1 MTIRADGRKK
11 SEFIA
16 KDTVQA
22 GGYLDYVVNGTNY
35 KISYDNFVANLGVT
49 GSIVQ
54 TGAVTGAPVL
64 EVDGPVNRIR
74 NMEDGSGI
82 SVNVSATN
90 GLVVSHN
97 FTANAD
103 GLPILLNTTAASP
116 TIASIV
122 AGSGISVQA
131 VNTGGIEITSIADQ
145 IYSQVTMQGNS
156 TATTIATQ
164 STAVKVAGT
173 WVVQTESNFTGNTT
187 GRLTYTGSTTE
198 VVSANVSITFS
209 HAGSGTDNLAVY
221 IAKNG
226 SVLTASKLTRAVTG
240 NSRGNVG
247 TFFNVSMATSDYLEV
262 FVANDSDTSNI
273 TVVDCLFGVS

>member
-11 SEFIA
+11 SEFVA

-122 AGSGISVQA
+122 AGSGISVTA
-131 VNTGGIEITSIADQ
+131 VNTNGIQITSIADE
-145 IYSQVTMQGNS
+145 INAQVSMHGNS
-156 TATTIATQ
+156 TATTI
-164 STAVKVAGT
+164 STTSTPVKVAGT
-173 WVVQTESNFTGNTT
+173 FVAGSVASFTVDTT
-187 GRLTYTGSTTE
+187 GKLTYTGSTTTTVHLTASVTLD
-198 VVSANVSITFS
+198 VV
-209 HAGSGTDNLAVY
+209 GTNQNLTVHL
-221 IAKNG
+221 AKNG
-226 SVLTASKLTRAVTG
+226 TVISAAKISRLVSASNTA
-240 NSRGNVG
+240 NVG
-247 TFFNVSMATSDYLEV
+247 VFYNVSVATSDYLEV
-262 FVANDSDTSNI
+262 FVSNGTSTNNI
-273 TVVDCLFGVS
+273 TVTDCLFGVS

>member
-22 GGYLDYVVNGTNY
+22 GGYLDYVVNGTNH

-54 TGAVTGAPVL
+54 EGAVTGTAIL
-64 EVDGPVNRIR
+64 DVDGTINQIR
-74 NMEDGSGI
+74 NLESGSGI
-82 SVNVSATN
+82 VTSVSAEN
-90 GLVVSHN
+90 GAKISHN

-122 AGSGISVQA
+122 AGSGISVTA
-131 VNTGGIEITSIADQ
+131 VNAGGIQITSIAND
-145 IYSQVTMQGNS
+145 IYAQVSMHDNT
-156 TATTIATQ
+156 TLTTINTINVP
-164 STAVKVAGT
+164 VKAAGT
-173 WVVQTESNFTGNTT
+173 FATNGTSNFTSDTT
-187 GRLTYTGSTTE
+187 GRLTYTGATTE
-198 VVSANVSITFS
+198 TVTVMASVSIDVVGVNQKITI
-209 HAGSGTDNLAVY
+209 Y

-226 SVLTASKLTRAVTG
+226 IALSAAKINRVFDSG
-240 NSRGNVG
+240 DIGNVG
-247 TFFNVSMATSDYLEV
+247 IFYNLSMTASDYLEV
-262 FVANDSDTSNI
+262 FVANATGTNNL
-273 TVVDCLFGVS
+273 TVTDVLFGVS

>member
-1 MTIRADGRKK
+1 MTIRADGRRK

-22 GGYLDYVVNGTNY
+22 GGYLDYGVNGTNY

-90 GLVVSHN
+90 GLVISHN

-122 AGSGISVQA
+122 AGSGISVTA
-131 VNTGGIEITSIADQ
+131 VNTNGIQITSIADE
-145 IYSQVTMQGNS
+145 INAQVSMHGNS
-156 TATTIATQ
+156 TATTI
-164 STAVKVAGT
+164 STTSTPVKVAGT
-173 WVVQTESNFTGNTT
+173 FVAGSVASFTVDTT
-187 GRLTYTGSTTE
+187 GKLTYTGSTTTTVHLTASVTLD
-198 VVSANVSITFS
+198 VV
-209 HAGSGTDNLAVY
+209 GTNQDLTVHL
-221 IAKNG
+221 AKNG
-226 SVLTASKLTRAVTG
+226 TVISAAKISRLVSASNTA
-240 NSRGNVG
+240 NVG
-247 TFFNVSMATSDYLEV
+247 VFYNVSVATSDYLEV
-262 FVANDSDTSNI
+262 FVSNATTTNNI
-273 TVVDCLFGVS
+273 TVTDCLFGVS

>member
-64 EVDGPVNRIR
+64 EVDGPVKRIR

-122 AGSGISVQA
+122 AGSGISVTA
-131 VNTGGIEITSIADQ
+131 VNTNGIQITSIADQ

-156 TATTIATQ
+156 TATTISTQ
-164 STAVKVAGT
+164 GTAVKVAGT

-209 HAGSGTDNLAVY
+209 HAGSGTDDLAVY

>member
-1 MTIRADGRKK
+1 MAGNAQGRKK
-11 SEFIA
+11 SQFVQQN
-16 KDTVQA
+16 TVLA
-22 GGYLDYVVNGTNY
+22 NSYLDYVVNGSNY

-49 GSIVQ
+49 GSIIQ
-54 TGAVTGAPVL
+54 TGAVTGSPVL
-64 EVDGPVNRIR
+64 DVDGSVNKIR
-74 NMEDGSGI
+74 NIENGSGI
-82 SVNVSATN
+82 LANVSAQN
-90 GLVVSHN
+90 GIVLSHN

-131 VNTGGIEITSIADQ
+131 VNNGGIEITSIADQ

-164 STAVKVAGT
+164 GTAVKVAGT

-240 NSRGNVG
+240 SARANVG

-262 FVANDSDTSNI
+262 FVSNDSDTSNI

>member
-54 TGAVTGAPVL
+54 TGAMTGAPVL
-64 EVDGPVNRIR
+64 EVNGSVHKIR
-74 NMEDGSGI
+74 NIESGSG
-82 SVNVSATN
+82 VNANVSAQN
-90 GLVVSHN
+90 GIVLSHN

-122 AGSGISVQA
+122 AGSGISVTA
-131 VNTGGIEITSIADQ
+131 VNTNGIQITSIADE
-145 IYSQVTMQGNS
+145 INAQVSMHGNS
-156 TATTIATQ
+156 TATTI
-164 STAVKVAGT
+164 STTSTPVKVAGT
-173 WVVQTESNFTGNTT
+173 FVAGSVASFTVDTT
-187 GRLTYTGSTTE
+187 GKLTYTGSTTTTVHLTASVTLD
-198 VVSANVSITFS
+198 VV
-209 HAGSGTDNLAVY
+209 GTNQDLTVHL
-221 IAKNG
+221 AKNG
-226 SVLTASKLTRAVTG
+226 TVISAAKISRLVSASNTA
-240 NSRGNVG
+240 NVG
-247 TFFNVSMATSDYLEV
+247 VFYNVSVATSDYLEV
-262 FVANDSDTSNI
+262 FVSNATTTNNI
-273 TVVDCLFGVS
+273 TVTDCLFGVS

>member
-1 MTIRADGRKK
+1 MVDRAQGRKK
-11 SEFIA
+11 SEFVQQS
-16 KDTVQA
+16 TVLA
-22 GGYLDYVVNGTNY
+22 NSYLDYVVNGTNY
-35 KISYDNFVANLGVT
+35 KIAYNDFVTGLGVT
-49 GSIVQ
+49 GTIVQ
-54 TGAVTGAPVL
+54 EGAVTGTAIL
-64 EVDGPVNRIR
+64 DVDGTINQIR
-74 NMEDGSGI
+74 NLENGPGI
-82 SVNVSATN
+82 VTSVSAEN
-90 GLVVSHN
+90 GAKISHN

-131 VNTGGIEITSIADQ
+131 VNNGGIEITSIADQ

-164 STAVKVAGT
+164 GTAVKVAGT

-226 SVLTASKLTRAVTG
+226 SVLTGSKLTRAVTG
-240 NSRGNVG
+240 SAIGNVG

-262 FVANDSDTSNI
+262 FVANDSDTSDI